1 MTDQQ
6 SAPLTSALPEN
17 VSTCFR
23 RSCVVSCCGQWTAAC
38 WQAMQPF
45 VPSGVYVNFLDE
57 EGTDRVRA
65 AYGPNDER
73 LAALKTKYD
82 PTNPFRC
89 NQNVPPAT

>member
-1 MTDQQ
+1 
-6 SAPLTSALPEN
+6 
-17 VSTCFR
+17 
-23 RSCVVSCCGQWTAAC
+23 
-38 WQAMQPF
+38 MQPF